1 MTEGINLLLENY
13 LKRTGRTRTLIELRK
28 DLDLTPSSKIKTAS
42 SQLSFAIIK
51 PPKRP
56 NIENSQIKQN
66 KKKRTEKMSYKMK
79 QELGNHNFYKIS
91 YIRIL
96 VEIPKE
102 FLTIARKFGIAD
114 AQADFFYEHRDS
126 FHWELKEKQLL
137 YCHAR
142 RCSYTTEIGPK
153 ALVAHMI
160 EKHDYKE
167 IPCTEAEC
175 SFVAYSQESIRTHLV
190 KFHGDGKRQPKLY
203 GDLKCKFK
211 SCVYITDNSNHLQRH
226 HDVHENKH
234 MTCPYCPYR
243 TVQIPMMRFHFLL
256 HFNIR
261 NHLCDLCDKC
271 FKNTTEL
278 NQHKI
283 RDHYRDFYC
292 NSCHSQFDKIGTL
305 RKHTKICVQRKEVFT
320 K

>member
-1 MTEGINLLLENY
+1 MAEHINLLLEKY

-28 DLDLTPSSKIKTAS
+28 DLDSAPSSKIKTAS
-42 SQLSFAIIK
+42 SQ
-51 PPKRP
+51 
-56 NIENSQIKQN
+56 
-66 KKKRTEKMSYKMK
+66 KKRTEKKSNQIK
-79 QELGNHNFYKIS
+79 QEP
-91 YIRIL
+91 

-102 FLTIARKFGIAD
+102 FLIIARKFGIAD

-226 HDVHENKH
+226 HDVHENTH

-305 RKHTKICVQRKEVFT
+305 RKHTKICEQRKKVFS

>member
-1 MTEGINLLLENY
+1 M
-13 LKRTGRTRTLIELRK
+13 K
-28 DLDLTPSSKIKTAS
+28 D
-42 SQLSFAIIK
+42 
-51 PPKRP
+51 R
-56 NIENSQIKQN
+56 
-66 KKKRTEKMSYKMK
+66 
-79 QELGNHNFYKIS
+79 
-91 YIRIL
+91 
-96 VEIPKE
+96 
-102 FLTIARKFGIAD
+102 
-114 AQADFFYEHRDS
+114 
-126 FHWELKEKQLL
+126 QLL

-142 RCSYTTEIGPK
+142 RCSHTTGIGPK
-153 ALVAHMI
+153 ALVGHMI

-167 IPCTEAEC
+167 ISCVEPEC
-175 SFVAYSQESIRTHLV
+175 AFVAYSQESIRTHLV

-211 SCVYITDNSNHLQRH
+211 SCVYITDNSNHLKRH

-292 NSCHSQFDKIGTL
+292 NSCQSQFDKIGTL
-305 RKHTKICVQRKEVFT
+305 RKHSKICEQRKKVFT